1 MNPDTATLLR
11 AQLVQALASG
21 AEPLELAILGG
32 LLRRIDPKD
41 PLLGQLGALPADRTL
56 PGALTA
62 LLSQALQAVEA
73 VDEDDD
79 PAFSWDALCA
89 VDELCAAAAFLGIA
103 EEEVAEAVQDAASL
117 VRAFPEAWAPHAD
130 AASAWLEDAPA
141 ADPSRPLWAAVEAAT
156 WGLEPDAEGQAPVD
170 LRLQAGLDEV
180 IPLFGRPQ
188 PELRAAAAEPIEED
202 GPWTRLAHGE
212 GWELALTTD
221 PSDQPILLLAG
232 EAPPAPIAVIHEGR
246 AVKLEPGPEG
256 LWCPAAPG
264 AWQVTLGDRR
274 LSFRVEA

>member
-32 LLRRIDPKD
+32 LLRRIEPKD

-62 LLSQALQAVEA
+62 LLSQARQALEA

-89 VDELCAAAAFLGIA
+89 LDELCAAAAFLGIA
-103 EEEVAEAVQDAASL
+103 EEEVAEAVQDAAAL

-130 AASAWLEDAPA
+130 AASGWLEDAPPG
-141 ADPSRPLWAAVEAAT
+141 DPSRPLWAAVEAAT
-156 WGLEPDAEGQAPVD
+156 WGLEPDAEGQAPAD

-180 IPLFGRPQ
+180 FPLFGRSQ
-188 PELRAAAAEPIEED
+188 AEQRAAAAAPIEEE

-221 PSDQPILLLAG
+221 PSDRPILLLAA
-232 EAPPAPIAVIHEGR
+232 EAPPAPLHFEHEGR
-246 AVKLEPGPEG
+246 DVALLRGPEG
-256 LWCPAAPG
+256 PWCPAAPG
-264 AWQVTLGDRR
+264 AWRVTVGARI
-274 LSFRVEA
+274 LSFRIEG

>member
-1 MNPDTATLLR
+1 MNPDTAPLLR
-11 AQLVQALASG
+11 AQLMQALASG

-32 LLRRIDPKD
+32 LLRRIEPKD
-41 PLLGQLGALPADRTL
+41 PLLGQLGALPADLAL

-62 LLSQALQAVEA
+62 QLSQARQALEA

-103 EEEVAEAVQDAASL
+103 AAEVAEAVQDAAAL
-117 VRAFPEAWAPHAD
+117 VRAFPEAWAPHAE
-130 AASAWLEDAPA
+130 AASGWLEDAPPG
-141 ADPSRPLWAAVEAAT
+141 DPSRSLWAAVEAAAQ
-156 WGLEPDAEGQAPVD
+156 GLEPDAEGRAPAD
-170 LRLQAGLDEV
+170 LRLQAGLDVV

-188 PELRAAAAEPIEED
+188 PELRAAAAEPIEEE
-202 GPWTRLAHGE
+202 GPWTRLAHGD

-221 PSDQPILLLAG
+221 PSDRPILLLAG
-232 EAPPAPIAVIHEGR
+232 EAPPAPITVVHEGR
-246 AVKLEPGPEG
+246 AVSLKPGPEG
-256 LWCPAAPG
+256 LWCSAAPG